1 MKNGKGNPLKRV
13 WEFYSDGLQ
22 NMTVGKRLWAIILV
36 KLFIL
41 FIILRLLFFPD
52 FLKSKY
58 KTEKERGEYVR
69 EQLIKRQPSK
79 KAAAIT

>member
-69 EQLIKRQPSK
+69 EHLIKRQQ
-79 KAAAIT
+79 